1 MAEKMDAKL
10 DYANQKVEIFKPRID
25 VRYSAGL
32 QTRTLIPTSGCPMS
46 SWSRAAT

>member
-10 DYANQKVEIFKPRID
+10 DYANQKVEQVID
-25 VRYSAGL
+25 TNRKLRVG
-32 QTRTLIPTSGCPMS
+32 IIGCGWIGCPMS